1 MEIEIRN
8 KIAINYI
15 TEKQRMLS
23 QTKDNGE
30 HYETTTTKAYWKKG
44 EKPDNGSILNSDAE
58 GNHNSSTV
66 SLLTYLAII

>member
-1 MEIEIRN
+1 
-8 KIAINYI
+8 
-15 TEKQRMLS
+15 MLS

-58 GNHNSSTV
+58 GNNSSTV